1 VLYQGFL
8 GMVQFVIA
16 LLMLVG
22 YRRGG
27 TWGAF

>member
-1 VLYQGFL
+1 LL
-8 GMVQFVIA
+8 GVVQFAIA

-22 YRRGG
+22 YRRAG